1 MDTNVVIIGAG
12 IAGLAAGYQLK
23 KAGCDSIILE
33 ALSFVGGRMSSEE
46 CEGFIIEKGA

>member
-1 MDTNVVIIGAG
+1 MLSFSTNPDFNYWKMDTNVVIIGAG

-33 ALSFVGGRMSSEE
+33 ALSFVGGR
-46 CEGFIIEKGA
+46 